1 MTLPVDHLTTA
12 ESDDDQRKLQA
23 RIKQA
28 VVMMVDDEVG
38 VLDMLEA
45 SLRKRGY
52 RQFIKLD
59 QPIQTLE
66 YIKQEQPDVLLLD
79 LEMPGVDSFD
89 ILMAIRAND
98 DTRALPVIM
107 LSSNSNP
114 ASNSRAWK
122 FGVTELLTK
131 PIDATELALRLR
143 NSLTIKAY
151 QDQLAYYDTL
161 TRLPN
166 RKLFIE
172 RVERAI
178 NNARQQQQAIC
189 VLSIAIDRF
198 QQIND
203 SFGLKTGDTL
213 LQRIATRLMNTLRSD
228 DSVFSLYGAGLISQ
242 IARSGG
248 DEFSILL
255 TDQDEMKGVR
265 QLADKL
271 LDNVRRPFD
280 IEGNE
285 IFVTASIGIASF
297 PKNGDKADV
306 LLRHADAACA
316 YSKRLGRDGYS
327 VYSPAIN
334 VMSRKMMDLETAL
347 RRALSKDEMRLHY
360 QPKIHASTGKLVGV
374 EALLRWY
381 REDGTLVSPQQFIPI
396 AETTGLIVPIG
407 EWVIS
412 EACRQN
418 SVWQQAGLEAL
429 KVSVNVSG
437 HQFRKRGFAS
447 IIESALSQSGMA
459 ADKLMIELTES
470 MLTGDVDRHVRI
482 LADIKAMGAG
492 LSIDDFGTGYS
503 SLSYLS
509 RFPIDELKIDRSFIT
524 NVPDST
530 QEAAIVKAIIVMA
543 KSLNLDVVAEGV
555 ESNEQLEFLQALD
568 CDIIQGYFYNR
579 ALPADELFEFAK
591 EWCPRDDSNVR
602 PSA

>member
-12 ESDDDQRKLQA
+12 ETEDDQRKLQS
-23 RIKQA
+23 RIKHA
-28 VVMMVDDEVG
+28 LIMMVDDDASI
-38 VLDMLEA
+38 LDMLET

-59 QPIQTLE
+59 NPALALAR
-66 YIKQEQPDVLLLD
+66 IKQEQPDVLLLD
-79 LEMPGVDSFD
+79 LEMPDIDSFD
-89 ILMAIRAND
+89 VLIAIRANEE
-98 DTRALPVIM
+98 TRSLPVIM

-114 ASNSRAWK
+114 ASNSKAWK
-122 FGVTELLTK
+122 HGVTELLTK

-178 NNARQQQQAIC
+178 SAARHSQRSLC
-189 VLSIAIDRF
+189 VLSIAVDRF

-203 SFGLKTGDTL
+203 SFDLKVGDAV
-213 LQRIATRLMNTLRSD
+213 LQRVATRLMNTLRGDSD
-228 DSVFSLYGAGLISQ
+228 VYGQYGEGVISQ

-255 TDQDEMKGVR
+255 TDQDGLEKVKR
-265 QLADKL
+265 LADTL
-271 LDNVRRPFD
+271 LDNVRRPLNID
-280 IEGNE
+280 DNE
-285 IFVTASIGIASF
+285 ILVTASIGIASF
-297 PKNGDKADV
+297 PTNGDRADV

-327 VYSPAIN
+327 IYSPAIN
-334 VMSRKMMDLETAL
+334 MMSRKKMNLETAL
-347 RRALSKDEMRLHY
+347 RRALAKDEMRLHY
-360 QPKIHASTGKLVGV
+360 QPKVHAVTGRLIGM

-381 REDGTLVSPQQFIPI
+381 RDDGSLINPQQFIPI
-396 AETTGLIVPIG
+396 AEATGLIVPIG
-407 EWVIS
+407 EWVIN
-412 EACRQN
+412 EACRQH
-418 SVWQQAGLEAL
+418 SIWQQQGLTDL

-437 HQFRKRGFAS
+437 HQFRKSSFAS
-447 IIESALSQSGMA
+447 IIESALRASSMDA
-459 ADKLMIELTES
+459 NTLMIELTES

-482 LADIKAMGAG
+482 LEDIKAIGAG

-509 RFPIDELKIDRSFIT
+509 HFPIDELKIDRSFIMH
-524 NVPDST
+524 VPDSV
-530 QEAAIVKAIIVMA
+530 QQSAIVRAIIIMA
-543 KSLNLDVVAEGV
+543 QSLNLDVVAEGV
-555 ESNEQLEFLQALD
+555 ESKEQLDFMRELD
-568 CDIIQGYFYNR
+568 CDIIQGYFFNR
-579 ALPADELFEFAK
+579 PLPADEFLAYAK
-591 EWCPRDDSNVR
+591 RYQLEQPPSDS
-602 PSA
+602 